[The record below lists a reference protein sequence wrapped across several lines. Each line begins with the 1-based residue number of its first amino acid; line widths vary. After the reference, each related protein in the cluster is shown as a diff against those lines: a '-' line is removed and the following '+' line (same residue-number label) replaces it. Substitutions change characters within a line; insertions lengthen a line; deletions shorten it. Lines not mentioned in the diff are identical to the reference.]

1 MSDTYAKIPPKKTRG
16 ARGHLAQGAGLLR
29 IPGARRTCRG
39 SLSLEAST
47 PGEVAGEVAG
57 AGAVSDPAETIPP
70 RRRSRRSLVGRLITV
85 LGLAFCVVELVLLG
99 VFTVFFWGTLET
111 QREAHLVRWA
121 ASVAEPVRVALR
133 ERGTDDSQV
142 DAQLDAAL
150 AGQRSARGQ
159 RPAARFTPPAGAEV
173 TVWVFTAE
181 GPRRFTR
188 EGHLL
193 ALEDSAWQG
202 PEPVAVSRF
211 KAGDPIAYQVRSD
224 RGKIVLTERVA
235 EGVVIYLE
243 TSLFDLERQVAN
255 TALVAFA
262 TGALALLITAL
273 VTLAYL
279 RRTLLVP
286 LGKIV
291 RADNAARKRD
301 PEGGLVDE
309 ADIPDDEVGEIMRSR
324 NHLYRSMLA
333 AQAER
338 DRQNESLETQR
349 EELRQWGRELEL
361 LVQDK
366 SRALLRARDSLFR
379 NEKLAAVGR
388 LAANVAH
395 EINNP
400 LASIAGYAEEV
411 RDELGGDHELSPS
424 LRTIEE
430 EAFRCKDILKRLLG
444 LARAEASQRAPVDF
458 GAVVRHSVAL
468 ASPGAK
474 RREVTLS
481 LEGAP
486 DEGPVFVSDE
496 GALQQV
502 VLNLVENAV
511 DAAEQGEQPAQVTVS
526 LIERPE
532 ALGLRVAD
540 SGRGIAPEVRARV
553 FDPFYTTKPVGRG
566 TGLGLAI
573 CQSLVERLGGTI
585 QLADSTP
592 DARGAVF
599 EVWLPRGEGAQSKV
613 DVGSAAVEAQLGL
626 PGADQDLV

>member
-1 MSDTYAKIPPKKTRG
+1 M
-16 ARGHLAQGAGLLR
+16 
-29 IPGARRTCRG
+29 
-39 SLSLEAST
+39 
-47 PGEVAGEVAG
+47 
-57 AGAVSDPAETIPP
+57 AVNKAADTIPP
-70 RRRSRRSLVGRLITV
+70 RRRSRRSLVGRLISV
-85 LGLAFCVVELVLLG
+85 LGLAFCVVELVLLL

-121 ASVAEPVRVALR
+121 ASVAEPVRVSLR
-133 ERGTDDSQV
+133 ERKPDESQV
-142 DAQLDAAL
+142 DAQLEAAL
-150 AGQRSARGQ
+150 TGQRSRGQ
-159 RPAARFTPPAGAEV
+159 RPRARFTPPAGAEV
-173 TVWVFTAE
+173 TVWVFTKE
-181 GPRRFTR
+181 GARRFTR

-193 ALEDSAWQG
+193 SSGDSAWEG
-202 PEPVAVSRF
+202 PEPLAVSRF

-224 RGKIVLTERVA
+224 KGKIVLTERVA

-301 PEGGLVDE
+301 PVGGLVDE

-324 NHLYRSMLA
+324 NHLYRAMLS
-333 AQAER
+333 AQDER
-338 DRQNESLETQR
+338 DRQNESLEVQR

-366 SRALLRARDSLFR
+366 SRALLRARDSVFR

-400 LASIAGYAEEV
+400 LASIAGYAEEA
-411 RDELGGDHELSPS
+411 REELGDHELTAS

-444 LARAEASQRAPVDF
+444 LARAEASHRADVDF

-468 ASPGAK
+468 ASPGTK
-474 RREVTLS
+474 RRNVTLS

-486 DEGPVFVSDE
+486 DEGPFFVSDE

-511 DAAEQGEQPAQVTVS
+511 DAAEQGESPATVTVS
-526 LIERPE
+526 LLERPQR
-532 ALGLRVAD
+532 LGLRVAD

-585 QLADSTP
+585 QLAEQGEGDP
-592 DARGAVF
+592 GAVF
-599 EVWLPRGEGAQSKV
+599 EVWFPREEAVS
-613 DVGSAAVEAQLGL
+613 DASAAVEAQLGL
-626 PGADQDLV
+626 PGANEGLPD

>member
-1 MSDTYAKIPPKKTRG
+1 MS
-16 ARGHLAQGAGLLR
+16 AQ
-29 IPGARRTCRG
+29 
-39 SLSLEAST
+39 
-47 PGEVAGEVAG
+47 
-57 AGAVSDPAETIPP
+57 AETIPP
-70 RRRSRRSLVGRLITV
+70 RRRARRSLVGRLITV

-99 VFTVFFWGTLET
+99 VFTVFFWGTLEA

-121 ASVAEPVRVALR
+121 ASVAEPVRVSLR
-133 ERGTDDSQV
+133 ERGDDDSEV

-150 AGQRSARGQ
+150 TGQGTRGQ
-159 RPAARFTPPAGAEV
+159 RPAARFTAPAGADV
-173 TVWVFTAE
+173 TTWVFTKE
-181 GPRRFTR
+181 GARRFTR

-193 ALEDSAWQG
+193 SQEDSGWEG
-202 PEPVAVSRF
+202 PEPLAVSRF

-235 EGVVIYLE
+235 DGVVIYLE

-324 NHLYRSMLA
+324 NHLYRAMLA

-411 RDELGGDHELSPS
+411 REELGDHELAPS

-444 LARAEASQRAPVDF
+444 LARAEASHRAPVDL

-486 DEGPVFVSDE
+486 EEGPIFVSDE

-511 DAAEQGEQPAQVTVS
+511 DAAEQGESPRAVTVA
-526 LIERPE
+526 LIERGD
-532 ALGLRVAD
+532 ALGLRVTD

-585 QLADSTP
+585 QLAEAAP
-592 DARGAVF
+592 GARGAVF
-599 EVWLPRGEGAQSKV
+599 EVWLPRGSSAPPA
-613 DVGSAAVEAQLGL
+613 DPGSAAVEAQLGL
-626 PGADQDLV
+626 PGADQDLPG